1 MFLHERDIE
10 TYSLYRLY
18 KFREGILMNNNKMSK
33 HIFKYSIDCID
44 KVIKCKYNGN
54 PIIKLSNEINLIRK
68 RLLIEH
74 ILVESERNDLLL
86 DYFKKIEESEILL
99 EVSFNSLL
107 TFEEKMLKI
116 KVNIDRFGNF
126 IKEKLLL
133 CSL

>member
-33 HIFKYSIDCID
+33 HIFKQSIDCID

-54 PIIKLSNEINLIRK
+54 SIITLSNDIYIIRK
-68 RLLIEH
+68 RLLIEDM
-74 ILVESERNDLLL
+74 LVENERNDLLL
-86 DYFKKIEESEILL
+86 KYFKKIEESEILL
-99 EVSFNSLL
+99 EISFNSLL

>member
-74 ILVESERNDLLL
+74 ILVESDRNDLLL

>member
-18 KFREGILMNNNKMSK
+18 KFREGILMNYNKIST
-33 HIFKYSIDCID
+33 HIFKHSLDCID

-54 PIIKLSNEINLIRK
+54 SIIALSNDINLIRK
-68 RLLIEH
+68 RLLIED
-74 ILVESERNDLLL
+74 ILVESERNNLLL
-86 DYFKKIEESEILL
+86 KYFKKIEESEILL

-107 TFEEKMLKI
+107 TFEEKVLKI
-116 KVNIDRFGNF
+116 KVNINRFGNF

>member
-18 KFREGILMNNNKMSK
+18 KFREGILMNNNKMTK
-33 HIFKYSIDCID
+33 HIFKQSIDCID

-54 PIIKLSNEINLIRK
+54 SIIALSNDIYIIRK
-68 RLLIEH
+68 RLLIED
-74 ILVESERNDLLL
+74 ILLESERNDLLL
-86 DYFKKIEESEILL
+86 KYFKKIEESEILL

>member
-18 KFREGILMNNNKMSK
+18 KFREGILMNNNKMTK
-33 HIFKYSIDCID
+33 HIFKQSIDCID

-54 PIIKLSNEINLIRK
+54 SIIELSNDIYLIRK
-68 RLLIEH
+68 RLLIEDM
-74 ILVESERNDLLL
+74 LVENERNDLLL
-86 DYFKKIEESEILL
+86 KYFKKIEESEILL
-99 EVSFNSLL
+99 ELSFNSLL
-107 TFEEKMLKI
+107 TFQEKMLKI